1 MKAVIIPPN
10 FIVCCVDAFR
20 KFGVSGAMSDI
31 ELKLKAMTVGQL
43 VENFAEIS
51 VAQDKALLYDDYA
64 EFRVRTH

>member
-1 MKAVIIPPN
+1 
-10 FIVCCVDAFR
+10 
-20 KFGVSGAMSDI
+20 MSDI